1 MSITWIVSYK
11 DTTMTNDRI
20 SVNSDG
26 NTHISQLQFLYLSDE
41 DDGLYICKVTI
52 LNITDSMSFELES
65 VLSMFPSWL
74 WFV

>member
-1 MSITWIVSYK
+1 MSITWIVSYE
-11 DTTMTNDRI
+11 DTTVTNDRI

-26 NTHISQLQFLYLSDE
+26 NTHTSQLQFLYLSDE

-52 LNITDSMSFELES
+52 LNITDSMPFELES